1 MYQNTKRNNYTS
13 SINQSQISDVFKVFT
28 KKDWIEN
35 LTNIESDFYVLIK
48 DEVEELFYN
57 TNGYLNYLD
66 FESVY
71 RLSIVMT
78 IQQIK
83 KKGNKNK
90 DSFFEKHLNDNL
102 QVLIVVKQRLVNN
115 IKNLFDKNRKFN
127 LNKHEIMILN
137 DIYETYEEEF
147 IIYDLEKILKYN
159 PELIYKYIKILVQ
172 NFEIFVEEAEDL
184 CLKLNINF
192 EEIFQQKPI
201 KELKL
206 IKKELNNQLYFD
218 FNMMK
223 AA

>member
-71 RLSIVMT
+71 KLSIEMT

-83 KKGNKNK
+83 KKDNKDK

-102 QVLIVVKQRLVNN
+102 QVLVVVKQRLVNN

>member
-71 RLSIVMT
+71 KLSIEMT

-83 KKGNKNK
+83 KKA
-90 DSFFEKHLNDNL
+90 
-102 QVLIVVKQRLVNN
+102 
-115 IKNLFDKNRKFN
+115 
-127 LNKHEIMILN
+127 
-137 DIYETYEEEF
+137 
-147 IIYDLEKILKYN
+147 
-159 PELIYKYIKILVQ
+159 IKIRTL
-172 NFEIFVEEAEDL
+172 F
-184 CLKLNINF
+184 LKSI
-192 EEIFQQKPI
+192 
-201 KELKL
+201 
-206 IKKELNNQLYFD
+206 
-218 FNMMK
+218 
-223 AA
+223 